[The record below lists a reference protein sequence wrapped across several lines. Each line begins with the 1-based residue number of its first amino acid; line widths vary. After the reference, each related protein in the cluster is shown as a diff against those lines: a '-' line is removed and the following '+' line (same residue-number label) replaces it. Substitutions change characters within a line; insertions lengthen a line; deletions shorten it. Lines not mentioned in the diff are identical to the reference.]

1 MVKPFINVSQRLI
14 CCEQH
19 KTIKVA
25 FTMVSSGGGDEKPVD
40 LMSGCRAYFDN
51 ENIQ

>member
-1 MVKPFINVSQRLI
+1 MKPFINVPQHLI

-25 FTMVSSGGGDEKPVD
+25 FTMVSSGGDEKPVD
-40 LMSGCRAYFDN
+40 LMRGGRAYFDN